1 MKIAP
6 SIIAAD
12 FTKLNSEIKKVEE
25 AGVDL
30 IHLDIMDGIF
40 VPNITFGPMIVA
52 AISKMTKLELDAHL
66 MIVKPEKYFARFIE
80 CGAKWLSFHIETV
93 KDVKKSIDFLK
104 KKECHPGI
112 AVNPETSLK
121 RVLKYIDK
129 LDYLLIMTVHPGF
142 YGQKFIPEVLKKIE
156 QARDFIDKHRLRCL
170 IQVDGG
176 INVENAPIVA
186 RAGADILV
194 AGAGIFKTKD
204 YKKVIRVLR
213 CSRI

>member
-12 FTKLNSEIKKVEE
+12 FTKLNIEIKKIEK
-25 AGVDL
+25 AGADL
-30 IHLDIMDGIF
+30 IHLDIMDGVF
-40 VPNITFGPMIVA
+40 VPNITFGPMIVE
-52 AISKMTKLELDAHL
+52 AINRITDLELDAHL
-66 MIVKPEKYFARFIE
+66 MIVNPEKYYERFID
-80 CGAKWLSFHIETV
+80 CGAEWISFHIETV
-93 KDVKKSIDFLK
+93 TDVKKNIDFLK
-104 KKECHPGI
+104 KKKCHPGI
-112 AVNPETSLK
+112 AINPETPLQ
-121 RVLKYIDK
+121 RILRYIDK

-156 QARDFIDKHRLRCL
+156 QARNFIDRNRLHCL

-176 INVENAPIVA
+176 INGENASIIA

-194 AGAGIFKTKD
+194 AGAGVFKTKD
-204 YKKVIRVLR
+204 YKKAIRDLR